1 MKYRTIMKFPFAL
14 FIVIAI
20 ALHGQAQ
27 ASMDAPVPS
36 TLLIADSYIVT
47 FKRGSLSVPPLVLP
61 VDPQNLTKI
70 IPKFGENGTGQ
81 SKEALANSL
90 GVKGVVVSI
99 FETINAAGIQ
109 MSASEAEKLR
119 KDPRVLRVEQNMTGS
134 VQTTQLNP
142 GWGLDRIDQ
151 SSINLNNQYIY
162 NADGTGQTVYIL
174 DTGLDLTN
182 PLVVAEFGSRATVSW
197 DVNNSTGQDCNGHG
211 TRVASLVGGNIY
223 GLAKG
228 ATIVVEKITSG
239 CTGNSSTNTW
249 AAAFNWLA
257 ANAPRGTIVNLSSA
271 LSYGANACG
280 QTAVIQAVED
290 TIRAAYN
297 AGIIVVVAAGN
308 DSCDTA
314 NYTPTRIP
322 EAFVVGATD
331 KNYFSSGIDA
341 LASYSR
347 TGSNI
352 SVFAPGTDV
361 NSMNFNGIG
370 STGSGTSFSS
380 PYMAGMFAVGCQVV
394 APFCSTA
401 SSTPN
406 AGTAYTALRNIGAI
420 GTVFEPDGSPL
431 PSGTTSR
438 FISRSP
444 W

>member
-1 MKYRTIMKFPFAL
+1 MKFPFAL

-211 TRVASLVGGNIY
+211 TRVASLVGATSMGWRKVRPSWWKKLPRAAREIPAPIPGRRHSTGWPPMRLGAPSSISVRLCHMGPMHAGRLQLFKPWKIRF
-223 GLAKG
+223 GLPITPESSWWSLLEMTV
-228 ATIVVEKITSG
+228 ATQRITRQP
-239 CTGNSSTNTW
+239 
-249 AAAFNWLA
+249 AFLKL
-257 ANAPRGTIVNLSSA
+257 LSSA
-271 LSYGANACG
+271 RPIKIIFLRGSMRWPPIPEQAAISRYLRRG
-280 QTAVIQAVED
+280 QTSIQ
-290 TIRAAYN
+290 
-297 AGIIVVVAAGN
+297 
-308 DSCDTA
+308 
-314 NYTPTRIP
+314 
-322 EAFVVGATD
+322 
-331 KNYFSSGIDA
+331 
-341 LASYSR
+341 
-347 TGSNI
+347 
-352 SVFAPGTDV
+352 
-361 NSMNFNGIG
+361 
-370 STGSGTSFSS
+370 
-380 PYMAGMFAVGCQVV
+380 
-394 APFCSTA
+394 
-401 SSTPN
+401 
-406 AGTAYTALRNIGAI
+406 
-420 GTVFEPDGSPL
+420 
-431 PSGTTSR
+431 
-438 FISRSP
+438 
-444 W
+444 